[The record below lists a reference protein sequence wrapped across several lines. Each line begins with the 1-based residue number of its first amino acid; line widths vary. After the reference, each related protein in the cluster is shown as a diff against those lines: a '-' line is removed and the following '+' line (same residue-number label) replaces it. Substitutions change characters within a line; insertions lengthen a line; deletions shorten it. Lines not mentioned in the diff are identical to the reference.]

1 MPPTP
6 RPNLK
11 GNQTQAD
18 SNCVLLSPNNVFI
31 YQLLT
36 LRKVKVKD
44 WCRSLSRTVSPS
56 FAFSSLQ
63 QELLFSVRGC
73 SVQRVNTEK
82 LIFQNRILNIMHQD
96 QFILKCMNVI
106 CIMFILSLLIN
117 HHFFFPFQKNQEGLG
132 AVFLLVL
139 CFWDWTVSL
148 PLIIWWATQKI
159 KGTLKNSLKKNKN
172 SPTVNYVKNT
182 KHLSA
187 SH

>member
-11 GNQTQAD
+11 RNQTQAD
-18 SNCVLLSPNNVFI
+18 SNCVLLSPNNIFI

-44 WCRSLSRTVSPS
+44 WYRSLSRTVSPS

-106 CIMFILSLLIN
+106 CIMFILSLLTN
-117 HHFFFPFQKNQEGLG
+117 HHFFAPFKRIKRVWGLFFCWFC
-132 AVFLLVL
+132 VF
-139 CFWDWTVSL
+139 
-148 PLIIWWATQKI
+148 
-159 KGTLKNSLKKNKN
+159 GTELFHY
-172 SPTVNYVKNT
+172 P
-182 KHLSA
+182 
-187 SH
+187 